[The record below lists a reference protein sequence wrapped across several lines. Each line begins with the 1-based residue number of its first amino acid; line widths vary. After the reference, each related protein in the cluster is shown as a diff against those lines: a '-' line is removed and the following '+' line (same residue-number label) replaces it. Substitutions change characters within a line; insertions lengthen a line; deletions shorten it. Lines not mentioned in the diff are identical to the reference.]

1 MSIVKR
7 LVKSQRWIS
16 QHGPMGHA
24 RTAYLK
30 HQFVHARAAHLFR
43 GVFDSFEKAVASAP
57 DTAPT
62 SYDNTASAQL
72 YLERLQLD
80 DYDHPALFWMADAV
94 YRGLTRVADIGG
106 AVGIKYF
113 AFQPFIDYPENLRW
127 LVIDMPAVATEGRRF
142 ATVRG
147 VDGQLQFSDQL
158 ADADGCEV
166 LYASGALQYLD
177 RSLPD
182 ILAGFETK
190 PRRIIINTT
199 PIHDR
204 HAFFTLNSI
213 GTAYCGY
220 RVEAR
225 EPFIEAVQ
233 AQGYVLRDQWRN
245 LGKRMPIIGKPEY
258 SVEHYSGFCFDLK
271 ADADRNLQAGADGN
285 GPPDAGRNSKANA
298 ARNGLPDADGSP
310 KAQAGWNGSPGADSE
325 SAG

>member
-113 AFQPFIDYPENLRW
+113 D
-127 LVIDMPAVATEGRRF
+127 VPAVHRLPPKNLAT
-142 ATVRG
+142 
-147 VDGQLQFSDQL
+147 
-158 ADADGCEV
+158 
-166 LYASGALQYLD
+166 
-177 RSLPD
+177 
-182 ILAGFETK
+182 
-190 PRRIIINTT
+190 
-199 PIHDR
+199 
-204 HAFFTLNSI
+204 
-213 GTAYCGY
+213 
-220 RVEAR
+220 
-225 EPFIEAVQ
+225 
-233 AQGYVLRDQWRN
+233 
-245 LGKRMPIIGKPEY
+245 
-258 SVEHYSGFCFDLK
+258 
-271 ADADRNLQAGADGN
+271 
-285 GPPDAGRNSKANA
+285 
-298 ARNGLPDADGSP
+298 
-310 KAQAGWNGSPGADSE
+310 GW
-325 SAG
+325 